1 MLSLTVTRAAVRAKA
16 GLEGTAFDAALDAL
30 IAEQLPALEAT
41 LIGVYGPE
49 ADLGATE
56 IVAAE
61 MLDQL
66 TRSGGAVQIGDLH
79 VGAETTASAL
89 RAQGLARLAP
99 YRRDL
104 GAVRAAGPR

>member
-1 MLSLTVTRAAVRAKA
+1 MSLTVTRAAVRAKA
-16 GLEGTAFDAALDAL
+16 GLDGTAFDDAIDAL
-30 IAEQLPALEAT
+30 LAEQIPALAAT
-41 LIGVYGPE
+41 LVGPTGAE

-56 IVAAE
+56 IAAAE

-66 TRSGGAVQIGDLH
+66 SRSGGAVQIGDLH
-79 VGAETTASAL
+79 VGGETTAAAL

-99 YRRDL
+99 YQRDL